1 MQGRLYA
8 AAYSTIRS
16 TWPQREGQPV
26 ALSIPDTHSGVGG
39 TVNGLDAHAVRIDS
53 TSATPPFE
61 QVRAHIAGL
70 IARGEL
76 SPGTKLPTVRQLA
89 TDVSIAANT
98 AARVYRELESDG
110 LIATHGRRGT
120 FVSSEITEIDS
131 VSEVAAQARAAA
143 RGFTG
148 QVRRLGLSRAE
159 AVQLV
164 EQHWTEA

>member
-1 MQGRLYA
+1 MD
-8 AAYSTIRS
+8 S
-16 TWPQREGQPV
+16 
-26 ALSIPDTHSGVGG
+26 
-39 TVNGLDAHAVRIDS
+39 LDARLIRIES

-89 TDVSIAANT
+89 ADVGLAANT

-110 LIATHGRRGT
+110 LIVTHGRRGT
-120 FVSSEITEIDS
+120 FVSSEITETGS

-143 RGFTG
+143 SEFTA
-148 QVRRLGLSRAE
+148 QARRLGLSRSE

-164 EQHWTEA
+164 EQCWTEH